1 MNTTVL
7 GLLAGYLAL
16 AVLLLNLNLYTR
28 WPVWVKVLMVLV
40 VTGFYFVTYR
50 SLEGLRGWPTQA
62 ALPERFLVIASSVR
76 EPDKSTGDAGL
87 VHIWI
92 TDLADNR
99 PNDLPRA
106 YEIPYSNALHYQLME
121 ARKRMQEGVPQIGR
135 TVAVLSAQGR
145 PRDTSRVAEEASPI
159 VIEDLPDPSLPEK

>member
-1 MNTTVL
+1 MNGTVL
-7 GLLAGYLAL
+7 GLLAAYLVL

-28 WPVWVKVLMVLV
+28 WPVWVKTLLVLA

-50 SLEGLRGWPTQA
+50 SLEDLRGWPTQS

-76 EPDKSTGDAGL
+76 EPDKSSGDAGL
-87 VHIWI
+87 VHIWV

-99 PNDLPRA
+99 PHDLPRA
-106 YEIPYSNALHYQLME
+106 YEMPYTRTLHYQLLE

-135 TVAVLSAQGR
+135 TVPVLTVQGR
-145 PRDTSRVAEEASPI
+145 PRDTSRMGEEQSPI
-159 VIEDLPDPSLPEK
+159 LIENLPDPSLPEK